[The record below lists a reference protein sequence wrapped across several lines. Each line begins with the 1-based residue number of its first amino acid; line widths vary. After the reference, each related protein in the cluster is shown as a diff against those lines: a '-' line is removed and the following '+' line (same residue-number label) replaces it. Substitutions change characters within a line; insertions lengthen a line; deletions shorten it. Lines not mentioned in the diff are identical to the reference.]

1 MIAVI
6 KRIRWYLWILIVLV
20 LAYVGVSIYFMEHFF
35 PGTTFNGANADLYTV
50 KQVNELL
57 LSQGNAYTLT
67 LEERGGDTVTLTP
80 KKLGMS
86 FSDNEEVRVLKRKQ
100 NGFLWPRLFWEKD
113 FIRLVQSFPSMKI
126 PLRKPCWN
134 V

>member
-50 KQVNELL
+50 KQVNELYRTATAAL
-57 LSQGNAYTLT
+57 KEGNNDDALKA
-67 LEERGGDTVTLTP
+67 LEEMKAIQAEMP
-80 KKLGMS
+80 KKVNRINDKIKSL
-86 FSDNEEVRVLKRKQ
+86 ERKI
-100 NGFLWPRLFWEKD
+100 K
-113 FIRLVQSFPSMKI
+113 
-126 PLRKPCWN
+126 
-134 V
+134 